1 MTLPESKVPA
11 TAVRIKFARGFKVPT
26 ERERREAL
34 GELDDVHES
43 QRAFFAPTPLFPPM
57 GSPAT
62 PNDWLALY
70 AEEGQT
76 YPQFLEECPWI
87 YERKV
92 SKYSDEFNP
101 AGNCIAE
108 RYPGGKIYLAQIGGF
123 PPSAIS
129 PSFDRL
135 REYAEIYLRIPVVSL
150 GIFEVTEVDD
160 GQMFLQIPEALLEQ
174 KRSKRASR
182 ASKRQSAIKLKFR
195 SEGDA
200 RQLNCPA
207 LLSDLAKFI
216 PSDGLCLIGLTMY
229 DLYEAKPD
237 LFVAGLASGRERV
250 ALFSFARYDPC
261 LTFSQEFWHVLST
274 NKRLEKNLSRDERKK
289 IVMGR
294 SCKLLVHEI
303 GHLMGLDHCIHYQ
316 CCMNGSG
323 HLEEDFAQPM
333 FLCPICLR
341 KLRKLTNC
349 DVKKR
354 YEDMGKF
361 FDTLD
366 MTEEKSW
373 IGQRLDR

>member
-1 MTLPESKVPA
+1 MSKFGKGCHLHLIDGSAFIFRAYHALP
-11 TAVRIKFARGFKVPT
+11 
-26 ERERREAL
+26 
-34 GELDDVHES
+34 
-43 QRAFFAPTPLFPPM
+43 PL
-57 GSPAT
+57 T
-62 PNDWLALY
+62 
-70 AEEGQT
+70 
-76 YPQFLEECPWI
+76 
-87 YERKV
+87 RK
-92 SKYSDEFNP
+92 
-101 AGNCIAE
+101 
-108 RYPGGKIYLAQIGGF
+108 
-123 PPSAIS
+123 
-129 PSFDRL
+129 
-135 REYAEIYLRIPVVSL
+135 
-150 GIFEVTEVDD
+150 
-160 GQMFLQIPEALLEQ
+160 
-174 KRSKRASR
+174 
-182 ASKRQSAIKLKFR
+182 
-195 SEGDA
+195 
-200 RQLNCPA
+200 
-207 LLSDLAKFI
+207 
-216 PSDGLCLIGLTMY
+216 SDGLPIGAVSGFCNMLQKYVEGNAGPDAPTHVAVIFDKGPHTFRNDLY

-274 NKRLEKNLSRDERKK
+274 NKRLEKKLSRDERKK

-341 KLRKLTNC
+341 KLCKLTNC